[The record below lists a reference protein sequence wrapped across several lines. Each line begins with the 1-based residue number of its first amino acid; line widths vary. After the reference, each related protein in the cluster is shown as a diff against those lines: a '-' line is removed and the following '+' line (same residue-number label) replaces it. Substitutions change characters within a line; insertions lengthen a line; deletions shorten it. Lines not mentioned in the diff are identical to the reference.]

1 MNLCIS
7 SFLLVISFSFL
18 HSNSLQ
24 DCCGLFPIAGK
35 IGTELPP
42 NILNLENGR
51 EEDII
56 QSKRPVEFSV
66 QKQVFNQ
73 GIGPSEKF
81 ISRKI
86 TNNNLKDRLNFPVS
100 GNKKVSN
107 KVSNIKFGAKRT
119 AFFGTNVNCNPILQN
134 KQTGT
139 VPTFFYPPRI
149 KTRVFS
155 PPNIDAWERS
165 MREEMR
171 LNGRSKQTVD
181 RLLLRIRN
189 YYNDQTIMPEDFAPN
204 GPSYNMSKES
214 RELAEKNIKRSVE
227 SLVNSLKKRKSYGR
241 NQNISEFNN
250 KNLLGKLAFINTQL
264 TKLGREKVSIDDL
277 KFVVT
282 KKFQSSKK
290 IDDLDIGNRNRFVK
304 NPMAFDFKSIEFK
317 GERKDTLK
325 FVESIYLGFAN
336 WLAKEGY
343 FFPSNDKEV
352 IGRAKEVYDLVNFE
366 LNKIGKT
373 EEYIIFEEKT
383 IAYLEDV
390 LDEKGNDAAKNKTF
404 DLIIDKKILA
414 KHELNTIENDS
425 KHYHHLASLPGRVIS
440 KDYAENMAIKKGTYT
455 LASGEKIIQKR
466 LLNRLPGHSL
476 N

>member
-1 MNLCIS
+1 M
-7 SFLLVISFSFL
+7 FFISFSFL

-24 DCCGLFPIAGK
+24 DCCGLFPIDGK
-35 IGTELPP
+35 IGTELPS
-42 NILNLENGR
+42 NILNVKKGG
-51 EEDII
+51 EEDNI
-56 QSKRPVEFSV
+56 QSKRPTDFSV
-66 QKQVFNQ
+66 QKPVFKQ
-73 GIGPSEKF
+73 EIGLCEKS
-81 ISRKI
+81 IPRKI
-86 TNNNLKDRLNFPVS
+86 TNKNFDDRLNFPVS

-134 KQTGT
+134 KLTGT
-139 VPTFFYPPRI
+139 VPTLLSFRD
-149 KTRVFS
+149 KDESFS

-204 GPSYNMSKES
+204 GPSYNMSRES

-282 KKFQSSKK
+282 KKFQASKK

-304 NPMAFDFKSIEFK
+304 NSMAFDFKSIEFK

-352 IGRAKEVYDLVNFE
+352 IGMAKEVYDLVNFE

-383 IAYLEDV
+383 IANLEDV
-390 LDEKGNDAAKNKTF
+390 LDEKGNDAANNKTF
-404 DLIIDKKILA
+404 DVIVDKKILA
-414 KHELNTIENDS
+414 KRELNTIENDS

-440 KDYAENMAIKKGTYT
+440 KDYVENMAIKKGIYT
-455 LASGEKIIQKR
+455 LASGEKIIR
-466 LLNRLPGHSL
+466 ERRLNRLPGHSL